1 MEKKY
6 KEMTATINLSPQA
19 ILGEL
24 FQRATQQQQQ
34 PKQAPEGFTIKIKPN
49 ELKPKQ

>member
-6 KEMTATINLSPQA
+6 KEMTASTNLSPQV

-24 FQRATQQQQQ
+24 FQRAIF
-34 PKQAPEGFTIKIKPN
+34 KQNNEQKPSGFMIKIKPN